1 MVDQPSRR
9 PGEDDPFATPGERRR
24 GIVERRREKIAAE
37 IERNRRGDY
46 RVPTWGLVVALVVVV
61 GAWLV
66 LILLA

>member
-9 PGEDDPFATPGERRR
+9 PGQDDPFGTPAERRR
-24 GIVERRREKIAAE
+24 SLLERRQEKIAAE